1 MGSSGS
7 GGSVSGMATLEY
19 TDELTFTNTQNVL
32 IDNGI
37 VLDSLPYIAILAV
50 VIGVVVWMIIRRRR
64 RDD

>member
-7 GGSVSGMATLEY
+7 GGSVSGMDTLEY
-19 TDELTFTNTQNVL
+19 TDELTFTNTKNVL

>member
-1 MGSSGS
+1 MGSPGS

-19 TDELTFTNTQNVL
+19 TDELTFTNTKNVL